1 MSDRG
6 KVLSS
11 RILREVGD
19 IQVVV
24 KRAIDGF
31 ERAERN
37 QDDLYLDAVALNLH
51 AFYSAIERIFEKIAN
66 EIDESVPGGANW
78 HRELL
83 DQMTLEID
91 GIRPAVLSID
101 LKEEL
106 EDYRGLRHVVRN
118 VYTFHLNPEK
128 LANLVAK
135 LPGIMSKVEA
145 QLTGF
150 ARFLQGVGSNL

>member
-6 KVLSS
+6 KVLVA
-11 RILREVGD
+11 RILQELGH
-19 IQVVV
+19 IQLVA
-24 KRAIDGF
+24 KRAINGF
-31 ERAERN
+31 ESAKRK

-51 AFYSAIERIFEKIAN
+51 AFYSAIERIFEKIAK
-66 EIDESVPGGANW
+66 EIDESVPDGANW

-83 DQMTLEID
+83 DQMILEID
-91 GIRPAVLSID
+91 GIRPAVLSVD

-118 VYTFHLNPEK
+118 VYTFQLNPEK
-128 LANLVAK
+128 LSILVTK
-135 LPGIMSKVEA
+135 LPGVMSEIEV

-150 ARFLQGVGSNL
+150 ARFLQGI

>member
-11 RILREVGD
+11 RILRELGD
-19 IQVVV
+19 IKVVV

-31 ERAERN
+31 DSAKRN

-51 AFYSAIERIFEKIAN
+51 AFYSATERVFEKIAN
-66 EIDESVPGGANW
+66 DIDDSVPTGANW

-83 DQMTLEID
+83 DQMVLEIE
-91 GIRPAVLSID
+91 GIRPAVLSAE

-106 EDYRGLRHVVRN
+106 EDYRGFRHVVRN
-118 VYTFHLNPEK
+118 VYTFHLNRK
-128 LANLVAK
+128 NLPFWSRPC
-135 LPGIMSKVEA
+135 LP
-145 QLTGF
+145 
-150 ARFLQGVGSNL
+150 

>member
-6 KVLSS
+6 KVLAA
-11 RILREVGD
+11 RILQELGH
-19 IQVVV
+19 IQLVT
-24 KRAIDGF
+24 KRAINGF
-31 ERAERN
+31 ESAKRK

-51 AFYSAIERIFEKIAN
+51 AFYSAIERIFEKIAK
-66 EIDESVPGGANW
+66 EIDESVPDGANW

-83 DQMTLEID
+83 DQMILEID

-118 VYTFHLNPEK
+118 VYTFQLNPEK
-128 LANLVAK
+128 LSILVTK
-135 LPGIMSKVEA
+135 LPGVMSEIEV

-150 ARFLQGVGSNL
+150 ARFLQGI

>member
-6 KVLSS
+6 KILSL

-51 AFYSAIERIFEKIAN
+51 TFYSAIERIFEKIAN

-83 DQMTLEID
+83 DQMILEID

-128 LANLVAK
+128 LADLVAK
-135 LPGIMSKVEA
+135 LPGVMSKFEV

-150 ARFLQGVGSNL
+150 ARFLQSVGPNP